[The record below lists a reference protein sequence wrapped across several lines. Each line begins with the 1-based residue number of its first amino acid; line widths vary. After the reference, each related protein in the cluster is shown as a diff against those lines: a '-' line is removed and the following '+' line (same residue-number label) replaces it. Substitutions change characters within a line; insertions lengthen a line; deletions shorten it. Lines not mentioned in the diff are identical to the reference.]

1 MRTKKK
7 IRKKIRKKTRKR
19 YGGAASERNINI
31 RDLDITFEQKNDHT
45 YVTASYEGIE
55 VGTAHLHTVKDEIT
69 LENFQVIPEVRGKGI
84 GTKMLQSI
92 IEDAF
97 DKNVHKDKIIHKI
110 VLTDLTGSEQYNPT
124 RIPNDMYQKAG
135 FVCSKP
141 GIAYCKNDL
150 ELTRERYEKLQSNR
164 NPSPNSNRSL
174 NSLTR
179 KRSRSPNRNPNY
191 IQYRNSK
198 H

>member
-7 IRKKIRKKTRKR
+7 KKIRKKTRKR
-19 YGGAASERNINI
+19 YGGAASGRKINIRDFNI
-31 RDLDITFEQKNDHT
+31 RDLDIIFEQKNDHT
-45 YVTASYEGIE
+45 YVTASYEGNV
-55 VGTAHLHTVKDEIT
+55 VGTAHLYTFEDEIT

-84 GTKMLQSI
+84 GTKMLQSM
-92 IEDAF
+92 IENAF
-97 DKNVHKDKIIHKI
+97 DKNVHKDKIIHKV

-124 RIPNDMYQKAG
+124 KTPNDMYQKAG

-164 NPSPNSNRSL
+164 NPSPNSP
-174 NSLTR
+174 TR
-179 KRSRSPNRNPNY
+179 KRSRNPNCS
-191 IQYRNSK
+191 QYRNSK
-198 H
+198 R